1 MQDQILI
8 LNFDNAYSA
17 TIASRL
23 RAERIAAKILPG
35 HATAEQVL
43 AQESLGVILSGGING
58 DIPVSLDGQLLRSGI
73 PVLALGNVVPAVIT
87 LLGGQVEEAV
97 PVNDV
102 DTLTFLPS
110 RVTEGLGES
119 ERMFGTLFPLCL
131 TDDLEPLAT
140 YHEVAVGASHKTQEI
155 YAVGC
160 QLEPNDPDM
169 FNLMVQFATKVC
181 GCTSWWSED
190 AFISLARSAIQEAA
204 GEERAVCVMSGGL
217 DSGVTALIA
226 HRALGDRLTCL
237 FVDSGL
243 HRENEVV
250 EFAAYYKNLGLQ
262 LNIINA
268 RERVLAALAGK
279 INQEDK
285 RIALHEVLSRALE
298 EAAASIDYGLQV
310 ISSSSDHLFAGR
322 SAPASLPLLKP
333 KVHGIAPLGDL
344 FKDEIRR
351 IGEALGMPHEM
362 TNMQSFPWSGLALR
376 IMGECTVDKINLLRW
391 ADYQFCNDIKEAG
404 LSRRLWKYFAM
415 LYEIPYQE
423 EQPALAIALRALSIS
438 HTGSDLRALPAR
450 LPYDLLERY
459 TQRAQAY
466 DKRIHKIIYDLT
478 PSASLQESEWR

>member
-35 HATAEQVL
+35 HTTAEQVL
-43 AQESLGVILSGGING
+43 AKESLGVILSGGISG

-73 PVLALGNVVPAVIT
+73 PILALGNIVPAVIT
-87 LLGGQVEEAV
+87 LLGGQVEEAL
-97 PVNDV
+97 PVNKV

-110 RVTEGLGES
+110 RVTEDLGES
-119 ERMFGTLFPLCL
+119 ERMFGTLFPLSL

-140 YHEVAVGASHKTQEI
+140 YHDLALGASHKTQEI

-169 FNLMVQFATKVC
+169 FNLMMQFATNVC
-181 GCTSWWSED
+181 GCTPWWSED
-190 AFISLARSAIQEAA
+190 AFISLARTAIQEAA
-204 GEERAVCVMSGGL
+204 GEERAICVMSGGL

-237 FVDSGL
+237 FVDNGL
-243 HRENEVV
+243 LRENEMV
-250 EFAAYYKNLGLQ
+250 EFAAYYKGLGLQ

-268 RERVLAALAGK
+268 RERVLSALAGK

-285 RIALHEVLSRALE
+285 RQALRKVLSQVLE
-298 EAAASIDYGLQV
+298 EAAADMCYSLQV
-310 ISSSSDHLFAGR
+310 VSSSSDHLFAGR
-322 SAPASLPLLKP
+322 NAPATSPLLKP
-333 KVHGIAPLGDL
+333 KTRSIAPLNDL

-351 IGEALGMPHEM
+351 IGEALGMPQEM
-362 TNMQSFPWSGLALR
+362 TNMQPFPWSGLALR
-376 IMGECTVDKINLLRW
+376 ILGECTVDKLNLLRW
-391 ADYQFCNDIKEAG
+391 ADHQYCNDIKEAG
-404 LSRRLWKYFAM
+404 LSKRLWKYFAM
-415 LYEIPYQE
+415 LCDIPYQG

-459 TQRAQAY
+459 TQRAQSY
-466 DKRIHKIIYDLT
+466 DKRIRKIIYDLT
-478 PSASLQESEWR
+478 PGASLQETE